1 MIKRVQAIIET
12 HRTVVGVVASAGAAV
27 LAVVWLFAVP
37 DKANEVGGIQAWAIR
52 YAHSLCWAFLSTALA
67 LYAVRAPRPFIE
79 LAGWL
84 GMLAYAAF
92 ILAVAL

>member
-1 MIKRVQAIIET
+1 MIERVQAMVEA
-12 HRTVVGVVASAGAAV
+12 HRTLVGAVASAVAAV

-37 DKANEVGGIQAWAIR
+37 DKANEVVGVQAWAVR
-52 YAHSLCWAFLSTALA
+52 YAHPLCWAFLSTALA
-67 LYAVRAPRPFIE
+67 LYAVRAPRRFVE
-79 LAGWL
+79 LTGRL

>member
-1 MIKRVQAIIET
+1 MIET
-12 HRTVVGVVASAGAAV
+12 HRTLVGVVAAAGAAV

-37 DKANEVGGIQAWAIR
+37 DKANQVGGIQAWAIR
-52 YAHSLCWAFLSTALA
+52 YAHSLCWIMLSAALA
-67 LYAVRAPRPFIE
+67 LYAVRAPRRFSE
-79 LAGWL
+79 LTGWL